1 MKIDKELL
9 LNIALDVMPVVLSTL
24 FIFFVF
30 RLIIYS
36 DNGLAVLTTLV
47 LGLLAFFMANIFNIF
62 MGVFLILIL
71 VQLIQIKKRFDY
83 MGVYFLSNDNNSCEF
98 KKNMIVR
105 CGRSCK
111 KRVCRNM

>member
-1 MKIDKELL
+1 MKIDKKLI
-9 LNIALDVMPVVLSTL
+9 LNIPIDVMVAL
-24 FIFFVF
+24 FTFFVF
-30 RLIIYS
+30 SLMIYS
-36 DNGLAVLTTLV
+36 DNGLAILITLA

-83 MGVYFLSNDNNSCEF
+83 MGVYFLSNDNNSSEF

-111 KRVCRNM
+111 KCVCRNM